1 MKVKDAI
8 KKLEELRGKG
18 SSLTQSDKAEIETLH
33 MEILDRRMTHT
44 SCSNCY
50 SDAVITLLLYIRKHG
65 GFKEKTSYRLKNG
78 VLLQM
83 GFGSSKFYTN
93 DNLSDK
99 VAEEYLAQFPDNSK
113 LFAKLPDDWEVK
125 VEMRKNA
132 SGDNPVQEKEEEDTS
147 SGAKTT
153 SEK

>member
-18 SSLTQSDKAEIETLH
+18 SSLTQSDKAEIENLH
-33 MEILDRRMTHT
+33 KEILDRKMVHT

-65 GFKEKTSYRLKNG
+65 RFKEKTAYRLKNG

-83 GFGSSKFYTN
+83 EFGSSTFYTN
-93 DNLSDK
+93 DNLTDK
-99 VAEEYLAQFPDNSK
+99 VAEEYLAKFPENSK
-113 LFAKLPDDWEVK
+113 LFSVLPEDWEVK
-125 VEMRKNA
+125 VEMIKGE
-132 SGDNPVQEKEEEDTS
+132 SDDNPAPEKEEEDTS

-153 SEK
+153 SKK

>member
-1 MKVKDAI
+1 MKVKEAI

-18 SSLTQSDKAEIETLH
+18 SSLTQSDKAEIEDLH

-65 GFKEKTSYRLKNG
+65 RFKEKTSYRLKNG

-83 GFGSSKFYTN
+83 EFGSSEFYTN

-99 VAEEYLAQFPDNSK
+99 VAEEYLAKFPENSN
-113 LFAKLPDDWEVK
+113 LFAELPDDWEAK
-125 VEMRKNA
+125 VEMRKGK
-132 SGDNPVQEKEEEDTS
+132 SEENPAPEKEEEDTS

-153 SEK
+153 SKK

>member
-18 SSLTQSDKAEIETLH
+18 SSLTQSDKVEIEKLH
-33 MEILDRRMTHT
+33 IEVMDRKMAHT

-50 SDAVITLLLYIRKHG
+50 SDAVIMLLLYIRKHG
-65 GFKEKTSYRLKNG
+65 GFKEKTAYRLKNG

-83 GFGSSKFYTN
+83 EFGSSKFYTN
-93 DNLSDK
+93 DNLTDK
-99 VAEEYLAQFPDNSK
+99 VAEEYLAKFPENSK
-113 LFAKLPDDWEVK
+113 LFSVLPEDWEVK
-125 VEMRKNA
+125 VEMIKGE
-132 SGDNPVQEKEEEDTS
+132 SEDNPAPEEEEGNAS

-153 SEK
+153 PKE